1 MERLTEKI
9 TNKETGK
16 ILAYRPL
23 PGVGNVTVYR
33 KLGKYEDIGL
43 SPEQV
48 QQLKEREELLIG
60 YVMRHAYSCPI
71 RDDANI
77 NFEKECVGF
86 EEPGCMKCIMRHLKE
101 LK

>member
-1 MERLTEKI
+1 MVRLTEKI
-9 TNKETGK
+9 TNKETGE
-16 ILAYRPL
+16 ILAYRTL
-23 PGVGNVTVYR
+23 PNVENLKVVQQ
-33 KLGKYEDIGL
+33 LGRYENTGL
-43 SPEQV
+43 TPEQV

-60 YVMRHAYSCPI
+60 YVMRHTYSCPI

-101 LK
+101 LR

>member
-1 MERLTEKI
+1 MVRLTEKI
-9 TNKETGK
+9 TNKETGE

-60 YVMRHAYSCPI
+60 YVMRHTYSCPI

-101 LK
+101 LR